1 MCSEMNSG
9 SAQSVNHALACQPRQ
24 ALKGFAQDVA
34 LLFAATEGASFIS
47 VLRRFLAGLVDHDDL
62 TVFCQEDMEHP
73 KLVWSSFEAGV
84 IGTGVRNYVE
94 ATYVVD
100 PFVRALHAG
109 APAGAYRAVDVVRH
123 AGLTRQDR
131 RSLPLRVR
139 PEEELGFITNDWPEK
154 RAELQ
159 ILFSLEHNE
168 GRDICCQVGLYR
180 NPGRPTFSKKEA
192 QFLTSV
198 TPLVSGSF
206 RQYWNRLARPDTSDG
221 KPACLV
227 LLSPRERSVI
237 ELVSQGFTS
246 AAISAL
252 LQVSVETVKTHR
264 KRAYRKLEISSQAE
278 LFALMQSTPTA
289 IKYHPHGR
297 DPSFHA

>member
-1 MCSEMNSG
+1 M
-9 SAQSVNHALACQPRQ
+9 NHALAYQPNQ
-24 ALKGFAQDVA
+24 VLKAFSRDVA
-34 LLFAATEGASFIS
+34 LLYAATEGASFIS

-62 TVFCQEDMEHP
+62 TVFCQEDMGHP
-73 KLVWSSFEAGV
+73 KLVWSSFEADV

-100 PFVRALHAG
+100 PFIRALHAG
-109 APAGAYRAVDVVRH
+109 TPAGAYRAVDVARH
-123 AGLTRQDR
+123 AGLTRQHR
-131 RSLPLRVR
+131 CSLPLRIR
-139 PEEELGFITNDWPEK
+139 SDEELGFITDDWPEK

-159 ILFSLEHNE
+159 ILFSVGQSE

-192 QFLTSV
+192 LFLTSV
-198 TPLVSGSF
+198 TPLISGSF
-206 RQYWNRLARPDTSDG
+206 GQYWNRMACPERSELA
-221 KPACLV
+221 PACLM

-237 ELVSQGFTS
+237 EMVSQGFTS

-289 IKYHPHGR
+289 IKYHTHRSDRPV
-297 DPSFHA
+297 PA